1 MSNLESFDNIF
12 ANLAE
17 SAYSGRPN
25 AFSIYQN
32 SKEKVEFD
40 YSLDT
45 FDEDGNL
52 IKGGKN
58 LPNNG
63 KVYLQPDNTVKTV
76 EEKKLFGRT
85 NKYQKGLLTD
95 EKAADICLE
104 ILDDILKEL

>member
-1 MSNLESFDNIF
+1 MSNLQSFDNIF

-25 AFSIYQN
+25 AFSKYQN

-76 EEKKLFGRT
+76 EEKNYLEE
-85 NKYQKGLLTD
+85 LTSIK
-95 EKAADICLE
+95 KAC
-104 ILDDILKEL
+104 